1 MPEAVIGSHKEEN
14 PEKNCY
20 LLRIIFYIRFDKL
33 GFIVFLNC
41 LFFQDFQTMPT
52 LSMCYKEIES
62 IFRNVLDFFVN
73 YIYINHIRP
82 KTLFLQ

>member
-1 MPEAVIGSHKEEN
+1 M
-14 PEKNCY
+14 
-20 LLRIIFYIRFDKL
+20 
-33 GFIVFLNC
+33 
-41 LFFQDFQTMPT
+41 MPT

-82 KTLFLQ
+82 KTHCL

>member
-1 MPEAVIGSHKEEN
+1 M
-14 PEKNCY
+14 
-20 LLRIIFYIRFDKL
+20 FDKL
-33 GFIVFLNC
+33 EFIVFSNC

-73 YIYINHIRP
+73 YIYINRIRP
-82 KTLFLQ
+82 KTHCL